1 MTVLFVIMMQKHNY
15 SQEGTDNT
23 KNKELYE
30 IDALK

>member
-23 KNKELYE
+23 KNKEMYE
-30 IDALK
+30 TDGLQ